1 LCFLISEIQI
11 KANNIFNQNVRF
23 ESVKTNND
31 LITYVPYKERILN
44 EIYFQT
50 IIPNKIKLTTKYLY
64 LFLEPKIKKTT
75 I

>member
-1 LCFLISEIQI
+1 MISEIQI